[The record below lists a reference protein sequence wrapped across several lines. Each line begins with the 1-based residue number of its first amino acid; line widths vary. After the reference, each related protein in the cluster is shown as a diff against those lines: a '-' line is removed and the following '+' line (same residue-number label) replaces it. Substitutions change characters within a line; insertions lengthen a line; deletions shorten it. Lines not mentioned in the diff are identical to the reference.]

1 MSVAQCITG
10 PRENEWG
17 RGPQALMKDPTSRLE
32 DSTSPG
38 EHDADQ
44 GRAFPTPAIPDSI
57 TYPTRQTLKSSQ
69 IPNSLPR
76 VAVSNFSSCPKVP
89 KGAEPGTDRAGQ
101 KSQNQLR
108 ELKALTTCK
117 EGSLSFPN
125 SEFTRLKSSS
135 MIWKALYFI
144 RYSRCFGSTQWPTHF
159 IYYLFWASNPR
170 CKPIC
175 FSHSHMGPQY
185 IGLLLG

>member
-44 GRAFPTPAIPDSI
+44 GRAFPTPTIPDSI

-89 KGAEPGTDRAGQ
+89 SLAQTELGRSHKINCVNL
-101 KSQNQLR
+101 KLSQLAKR
-108 ELKALTTCK
+108 EVCPFQTL
-117 EGSLSFPN
+117 SLPDWSLPVWF
-125 SEFTRLKSSS
+125 EK
-135 MIWKALYFI
+135 LYI
-144 RYSRCFGSTQWPTHF
+144 SLDTPDVS
-159 IYYLFWASNPR
+159 
-170 CKPIC
+170 
-175 FSHSHMGPQY
+175 
-185 IGLLLG
+185 GLLSGQHISYITSFEPVTHAANPSASHIPTWGPNT